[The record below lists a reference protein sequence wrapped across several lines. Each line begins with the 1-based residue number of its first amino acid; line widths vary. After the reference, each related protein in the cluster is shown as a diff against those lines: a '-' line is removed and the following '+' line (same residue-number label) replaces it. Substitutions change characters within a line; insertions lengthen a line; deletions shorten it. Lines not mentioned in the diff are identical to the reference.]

1 MEDTSIGLYLAN
13 SIDIAR
19 VVHNLLVLRTVR
31 IASSIIGAINIIL
44 KVIYTFLMK
53 NKRDLLISITM
64 PSSAFYNAHSDA
76 RVARDFP

>member
-31 IASSIIGAINIIL
+31 TASSIFGAINIIL

-53 NKRDLLISITM
+53 NKRDFFYID
-64 PSSAFYNAHSDA
+64 YNA
-76 RVARDFP
+76 FLCFL